1 MFSCKVQSG
10 IAMGRKEERRCGL
23 KKTGRKKKMMKK
35 EFNKHAMKKTCQ
47 TNALLKPFEPTLKED
62 GE

>member
-1 MFSCKVQSG
+1 
-10 IAMGRKEERRCGL
+10 
-23 KKTGRKKKMMKK
+23 MMKK